1 MQRRSAILIFA
12 RSIEGISSKTTLYL
26 KKALTKDMNWKWCNL
41 FYRIFFSEKKNSILY
56 TTVHLFFTEEWKA
69 FRFEI

>member
-41 FYRIFFSEKKNSILY
+41 FYRIFFSEKKTASCTLQYICFSQKNERHSGL
-56 TTVHLFFTEEWKA
+56 
-69 FRFEI
+69 